1 MVGVIYII
9 ATDRTRASILIS
21 DSAATPIRSFIE
33 PSFDLSAFRNCIAQ
47 PPFYER
53 IMAERANWY
62 IPQNIRPVKIPSSSV
77 MRTSN
82 RYRNRGWTGKN
93 FRKVN

>member
-9 ATDRTRASILIS
+9 ATDRTRAGILIS
-21 DSAATPIRSFIE
+21 NSAATPIRNFIE
-33 PSFDLSAFRNCIAQ
+33 PSFDLSAFRDCIAQ
-47 PPFYER
+47 VPFYER

-62 IPQNIRPVKIPSSSV
+62 IPQIIKPVKWPSSSV
-77 MRTSN
+77 MRTLT